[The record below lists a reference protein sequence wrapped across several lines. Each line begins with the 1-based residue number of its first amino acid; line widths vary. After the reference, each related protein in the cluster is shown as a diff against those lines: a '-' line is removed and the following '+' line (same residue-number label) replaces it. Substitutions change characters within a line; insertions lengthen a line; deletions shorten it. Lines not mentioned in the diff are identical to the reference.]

1 LPDVTLDVKTTA
13 EPQPDPIT
21 EGDVPAVTEPES
33 LSLTSAIDSAEVDAT
48 IGDTVAAVIQCKDD
62 DDVSLNAVHSSTGHD
77 PPAEIDEQISALPDL
92 QQRDIATLFTDQ
104 DVQPVGLFQEDWER
118 LVNLDTPK
126 SLTPA
131 PTENHAPV
139 MSTVQMELA
148 SIASVPK
155 LLYTPVHMSTM
166 LVEYWFSDVCGM
178 WSAFDSSKN
187 PNRQMAFSTWQQSQP
202 VYYAMQCMS
211 ATCLVD
217 SLPHVKEQVA
227 LLSAQAVNAIEQGVA
242 EYLAPHN
249 LLTGSV
255 PTDLLLAIFAMG
267 TSVCWA
273 DTRQL
278 GIWFLGKAQ
287 EVLAHCEGKDL
298 DMDPSQMRDL
308 THFREAMV
316 YWEMLSRVVGW

>member
-1 LPDVTLDVKTTA
+1 LPEVKLDTTA
-13 EPQPDPIT
+13 TAGQAPLHEAPDRSHDADKADDGKKV
-21 EGDVPAVTEPES
+21 GDGVVGSVDAPDDSCDVNAESAEIEHPSSSPDEAGMAEQSKLFDEVVPAIAEGQ
-33 LSLTSAIDSAEVDAT
+33 IDD
-48 IGDTVAAVIQCKDD
+48 IDQDTTA
-62 DDVSLNAVHSSTGHD
+62 
-77 PPAEIDEQISALPDL
+77 
-92 QQRDIATLFTDQ
+92 LFTGDNS
-104 DVQPVGLFQEDWER
+104 DPASYLREDWEL

-126 SLTPA
+126 SLSLSSRERSPPDRSKNNIVAKRTA
-131 PTENHAPV
+131 PN
-139 MSTVQMELA
+139 
-148 SIASVPK
+148 

-178 WSAFDSSKN
+178 WSAFDSEKN
-187 PNRQMAFSTWQQSQP
+187 PNRQMAFSTWQSSEP

-211 ATCLVD
+211 ATCLID
-217 SLPHVKEQVA
+217 SLPHIKEQVSV
-227 LLSAQAVNAIEQGVA
+227 LSAQAVDAIERGVA
-242 EYLAPHN
+242 DFLS
-249 LLTGSV
+249 LDSMLTAAV

-298 DMDPSQMRDL
+298 DMDPAEMKDL
-308 THFREAMV
+308 MHFREAMV